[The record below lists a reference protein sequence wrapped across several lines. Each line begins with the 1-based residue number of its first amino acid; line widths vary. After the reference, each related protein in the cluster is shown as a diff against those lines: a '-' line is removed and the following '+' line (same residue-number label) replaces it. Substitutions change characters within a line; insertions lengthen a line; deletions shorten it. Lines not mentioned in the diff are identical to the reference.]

1 MKKNRFYLFRTVVE
15 MKCVQLQLFPQVMN
29 RIGIKVNRL
38 AKRRAITVF
47 ASF

>member
-1 MKKNRFYLFRTVVE
+1 MKKRFYLFRASIE
-15 MKCVQLQLFPQVMN
+15 IKYVQLQLYPQVMN

-38 AKRRAITVF
+38 AQRRAIIAF